1 MITGDIDCGSLG
13 FAHKV
18 GSCLRE
24 CAVDSIGRGLEMHS
38 FFVQWANAY
47 RSLARTATYE
57 PPRRSK

>member
-18 GSCLRE
+18 VLVCVN
-24 CAVDSIGRGLEMHS
+24 AQSIRLGGGVVMHS

-47 RSLARTATYE
+47 RSMARTATYE
-57 PPRRSK
+57 PQRRSK

>member
-1 MITGDIDCGSLG
+1 
-13 FAHKV
+13 
-18 GSCLRE
+18 
-24 CAVDSIGRGLEMHS
+24 MHS